1 MKIYGDFTE
10 KEAKLLSTLGCRYSL
25 KDLVG
30 SKFRVV
36 GCIDTGVKRK
46 SEDGSEYQTNYLKV
60 AADDELQT
68 VSTVKYTQSVITDQ
82 AISIIEND
90 LTDIVVSLDYTESNS
105 GNRYLS
111 ISI

>member
-10 KEAKLLSTLGCRYSL
+10 KEAKLLTTLGCRTSL

-30 SKFRVV
+30 SKFRII
-36 GCIDTGVKRK
+36 GCIESEIIRK
-46 SEDGSEYQTNYLKV
+46 SSDGEEYKTNYLKI
-60 AADDELQT
+60 ADDELQT
-68 VSTVKYTQSVITDQ
+68 VSTVKYTQTVITDQ

-90 LTDIVVSLDYTESNS
+90 LTEIVVSVDYSESNS

>member
-10 KEAKLLSTLGCRYSL
+10 KEAKLLTTLGCRTSL

-30 SKFRVV
+30 SKFRIV
-36 GCIDTGVKRK
+36 GCID
-46 SEDGSEYQTNYLKV
+46 SEIIRTSSDGEEYKTNYLKIV
-60 AADDELQT
+60 DDELQT
-68 VSTVKYTQSVITDQ
+68 VSTVKYTQTVITDQ

-90 LTDIVVSLDYTESNS
+90 MTDTVVSLDYTESNS

>member
-10 KEAKLLSTLGCRYSL
+10 KEAKILATLGCRSSL

-30 SKFRVV
+30 SKFRIV
-36 GCIDTGVKRK
+36 GCIDTEVKRK

-60 AADDELQT
+60 ADDELQT

-82 AISIIEND
+82 AIAIIEND
-90 LTDIVVSLDYTESNS
+90 LTDIVVSLDYTESNT

>member
-10 KEAKLLSTLGCRYSL
+10 KEAKLLTTLGCRTSL

-30 SKFRVV
+30 SKFRII
-36 GCIDTGVKRK
+36 GCIESEIIRK
-46 SEDGSEYQTNYLKV
+46 SSDGEEYKTNYLKI
-60 AADDELQT
+60 ADELQT
-68 VSTVKYTQSVITDQ
+68 VSTVKYTQTVITDQ

-90 LTDIVVSLDYTESNS
+90 LTDIVVSVDYSESSS

>member
-10 KEAKLLSTLGCRYSL
+10 KEAKILATLGCRSSL

-30 SKFRVV
+30 SKFRIV

-60 AADDELQT
+60 ADDELQT

-82 AISIIEND
+82 AIAIIEND
-90 LTDIVVSLDYTESNS
+90 LTDIVVSLDYTESNT

>member
-10 KEAKLLSTLGCRYSL
+10 KEAKILATLGCRSSL

-30 SKFRVV
+30 SKFRIV
-36 GCIDTGVKRK
+36 GCIDTEVKRK

-60 AADDELQT
+60 VDDELQS
-68 VSTVKYTQSVITDQ
+68 VSTIKYTQTVITEQ
-82 AISIIEND
+82 AVAIIEND
-90 LTDIVVSLDYTESNS
+90 LTDIVVSLDYTESNT

>member
-10 KEAKLLSTLGCRYSL
+10 KEAKLLTTLGCRTSL

-30 SKFRVV
+30 SKFRII
-36 GCIDTGVKRK
+36 GCIESEIIRK
-46 SEDGSEYQTNYLKV
+46 SSDGEEYKTNYLKI
-60 AADDELQT
+60 ADELQT
-68 VSTVKYTQSVITDQ
+68 VSTVKYTQTVITDQ

-90 LTDIVVSLDYTESNS
+90 LTDILVSVDYSESNT

>member
-10 KEAKLLSTLGCRYSL
+10 KEAKILTTLGCISSL

-30 SKFRVV
+30 SKFRIV
-36 GCIDTGVKRK
+36 GCINTEVTRR
-46 SEDGSEYQTNYLKV
+46 SEDGSDYQTNYLKV
-60 AADDELQT
+60 ADDELQT
-68 VSTVKYTQSVITDQ
+68 VSTVKYTQTVITEQ

-90 LTDIVVSLDYTESNS
+90 LTDIVVSLAYTESNS
-105 GNRYLS
+105 DNRYLS

>member
-10 KEAKLLSTLGCRYSL
+10 KEAKILATLGCRSSL

-30 SKFRVV
+30 SKFRIV

-46 SEDGSEYQTNYLKV
+46 SEDGAEYQTNYLKV
-60 AADDELQT
+60 VDDDLQS
-68 VSTVKYTQSVITDQ
+68 VSTVKYTQTVITDQ
-82 AISIIEND
+82 AIAIIENE
-90 LTDIVVSLDYTESNS
+90 LTDIVVSLDYTESNT

>member
-10 KEAKLLSTLGCRYSL
+10 KEAKILTTLGCRTSL

-30 SKFRVV
+30 SKFRIV

-60 AADDELQT
+60 ADDELQT
-68 VSTVKYTQSVITDQ
+68 VSTVKYTQSVITDH
-82 AISIIEND
+82 AIAIIENE
-90 LTDIVVSLDYTESNS
+90 LTDIVVSLDYTESS
-105 GNRYLS
+105 TGNRYLS